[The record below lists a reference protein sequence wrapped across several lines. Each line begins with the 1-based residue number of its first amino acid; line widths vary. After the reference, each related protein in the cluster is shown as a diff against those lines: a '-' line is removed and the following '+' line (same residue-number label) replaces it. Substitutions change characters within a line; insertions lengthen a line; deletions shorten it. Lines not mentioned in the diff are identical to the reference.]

1 MKYIV
6 NGKEYTCKT
15 PNPHGVL
22 RDILINAMLEGKE
35 VKIVKE

>member
-15 PNPHGVL
+15 PNPHGAL